1 MISSSSLTVSD
12 DRFGAWVC
20 GDRQVMA
27 ARPGTL
33 SGLPIGVKDVIAT
46 RDYPT
51 RCLSLIHI

>member
-27 ARPGTL
+27 APPGYAERTADWRK
-33 SGLPIGVKDVIAT
+33 GCDRYPRLPDPVW
-46 RDYPT
+46 
-51 RCLSLIHI
+51 H